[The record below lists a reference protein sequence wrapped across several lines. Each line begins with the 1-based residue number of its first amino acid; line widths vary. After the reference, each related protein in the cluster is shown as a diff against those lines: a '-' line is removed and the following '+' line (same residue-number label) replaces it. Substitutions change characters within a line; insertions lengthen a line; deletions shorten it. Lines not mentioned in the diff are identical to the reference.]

1 MRKNTFQRRLSW
13 ALSIFRSRPCAH
25 DWIGNGPCPQKA
37 FYMSGKLK
45 AMCVVFHQILF
56 LFFSTCDEFDT
67 AKESKSRPAN
77 EVLIRGP
84 LALAA
89 PCARL
94 GE

>member
-1 MRKNTFQRRLSW
+1 
-13 ALSIFRSRPCAH
+13 
-25 DWIGNGPCPQKA
+25 
-37 FYMSGKLK
+37 MSGKLK

-56 LFFSTCDEFDT
+56 LFFSTSDEFDT

-89 PCARL
+89 PCIRL